1 MIIVRFDKNT
11 LLPISFYDSP
21 LPQFYLPNN
30 EFVECSYSGSIPIN
44 PDIESFYIQEGL
56 VGYDYDV
63 ALSLAKSRSIDSIRE
78 SARILLSDSDV
89 RVKTTL
95 EHITIDRSDEQ
106 SIEKYYTVLA
116 DRKQVRDSSN
126 SAQELISNCSSPS
139 LAWDIAKDFDP
150 RSSELTDPAP
160 EITRNAFQTRLSLTM
175 QEKTDPVFQ
184 SMTSDLLALGYVDLR
199 QAAEKLGF
207 LVAIGKLPQE
217 RVDNIL
223 TAPIQWKERP
233 VHGV

>member
-11 LLPISFYDSP
+11 LLPISFHDSP
-21 LPQFYLPNN
+21 LPPMYFPGR
-30 EFVECSYSGSIPIN
+30 EFAEVVYSGELSSIAN
-44 PDIESFYIQEGL
+44 TDSLYILDGV
-56 VGYDYDV
+56 VGYGYEA
-63 ALSLAKSRSIDSIRE
+63 ALSLAKERATEFVREQVRQILYTSDTRVRS
-78 SARILLSDSDV
+78 V
-89 RVKTTL
+89 L
-95 EHITIDRSDEQ
+95 EHLTIDRSDEQ

-150 RSSELTDPAP
+150 RSSELSDPAP
-160 EITRNAFQTRLSLTM
+160 EITRNAFQTRLSLTV
-175 QEKTDPVFQ
+175 QEKSDPVFQ

-199 QAAEKLGF
+199 QAAEKLSF
-207 LVAIGKLPQE
+207 LVAIGKLSKE

>member
-56 VGYDYDV
+56 VDYDYDV

-95 EHITIDRSDEQ
+95 EHLTIDRSDEEA
-106 SIEKYYTVLA
+106 IEKHYTVLSQ
-116 DRKQVRDSSN
+116 RKRVRDSSN
-126 SAQELISNCSSPS
+126 AAQEMILLCTSPAE
-139 LAWDIAKDFDP
+139 AWGIAGNFDP
-150 RSSELTDPAP
+150 RSSPITPLAP
-160 EITRNAFQTRLSLTM
+160 EITKNAFQQRLELTV
-175 QEKTDPVFQ
+175 QEKRDPVFQ

-199 QAAEKLGF
+199 QADSTLNF
-207 LVAIGKLPQE
+207 LAQIGKLSAE
-217 RVDNIL
+217 RVSNIL
-223 TAPIQWKERP
+223 SAPIQWKERP
-233 VHGV
+233 IHGV